1 MAGSRARR
9 AAAIAIALVLA
20 SCSGDPQPVRP
31 GADVLIALNAPLRDG
46 GIVAAQMAN
55 GAQLAVDQINAQ
67 GGVTIAG
74 RRHRITLT
82 TMDSRGSAETAA
94 DNVRQAIGRGA
105 VAIVDEGTGVEA
117 SSQDAQRAGVAI
129 GVVLHGRAA
138 LIDAASR
145 PNVFRLAPSN
155 AAIAERIAAYVGA
168 KNLKPAIVHDTSA
181 EAADG
186 AAALANAFA
195 AARAAVAG
203 SIALAPTSDGAD
215 EIAAARAAGAGAMVV
230 WAGVAGTATVIRAAR
245 SAGWTAPI
253 YTAGSGQDPALRGV
267 LKDRPA
273 WIDGVVFAAAAAA
286 SDGSDAAFKGFRA
299 AYEKRFGADRTGVRQ
314 GGIDVVQPPV
324 WAMPSYDFVRIVADA
339 LARSGAAGGGTK
351 LLAALRGANHRG
363 ATGAPRR
370 FEPGD
375 HEAVEAS
382 EIVFARFHDFV
393 WRSVKDDPASSA
405 LPDIDQ
411 LAG

>member
-1 MAGSRARR
+1 MR
-9 AAAIAIALVLA
+9 
-20 SCSGDPQPVRP
+20 Q
-31 GADVLIALNAPLRDG
+31 GADVLIALNASLRDG
-46 GIVAAQMAN
+46 GIVATQLAN

-74 RRHRITLT
+74 RRHRMTLT
-82 TMDSRGSAETAA
+82 TMDSRGSAQTAA

-138 LIDAASR
+138 LIDAAAR

-155 AAIAERIAAYVGA
+155 AAVAERIAAYVGA
-168 KNLKPAIVHDTSA
+168 KNLKPAVVHDASA
-181 EAADG
+181 EGADG
-186 AAALANAFA
+186 AAALARAFTA
-195 AARAAVAG
+195 GRATLAG
-203 SIALAPTSDGAD
+203 RIALAPGSDGAD
-215 EIAAARAAGAGAMVV
+215 AIAAARAAGAGALVI
-230 WAGVAGTATVIRAAR
+230 WAGPRATATVIRAAR

-253 YTAGSGQDPALRGV
+253 YTAGSGQDPAVREL

-273 WIDGVVFAAAAAA
+273 WIDGVVFAAAAPA

-299 AYEKRFGADRTGVRQ
+299 AYEKRFGADRTGARQ
-314 GGIDVVQPPV
+314 GGIDVIQPPV

-339 LARSGAAGGGTK
+339 LSRAGSAGGGTK
-351 LLAALRGANHRG
+351 LPAALGRTNRRG